1 MSQRVLNK
9 CFITLSYNFVLQTYN
24 IYVVNLRPTKN
35 ALLNLYIQGCQM
47 FLVNFLQVFKTSFR
61 LLKLHILGYIFC

>member
-9 CFITLSYNFVLQTYN
+9 CSITLSYNFVLQTYN

>member
-9 CFITLSYNFVLQTYN
+9 CSITLSYNFVLQTYN

-35 ALLNLYIQGCQM
+35 ALLNLYIQGCRM

-61 LLKLHILGYIFC
+61 LLKLHILGYVFC